1 MPTPLRE
8 SYRAHLRRRVLEAA
22 YAETVE
28 KGWDKVRV
36 GHIAILIGAP
46 RAMLYKEFGD
56 KQALGEALVLH
67 EADRFLA
74 GIKNLLASYPT
85 DAAGGIQAAVQY
97 TLTEAEKS
105 PLLRAVLVSHRD
117 PALETSVLDARKGM
131 LPLITTSGRL
141 LDVAS
146 DALAA
151 WMHQQ
156 FPQLD
161 VVDVQ
166 NATDALVRLAVSHLA
181 LPGADA
187 EATGQQI
194 SEVAL
199 RYLGLRR
206 PEPAD
211 APRRVDPTVTVR

>member
-1 MPTPLRE
+1 MATSLRE
-8 SYRAHLRRRVLEAA
+8 SYRAHLRERALEAA
-22 YAETVE
+22 YAETVD

-85 DAAGGIQAAVQY
+85 DAAGGIEAAVHY
-97 TLTEAEKS
+97 TLSEAENS

-117 PALETSVLDARKGM
+117 PALETGVIDTRKGM

-146 DALAA
+146 ETLAA

-156 FPQLD
+156 FPQLNL
-161 VVDVQ
+161 VDVQ

-187 EATGQQI
+187 QATGQQI

-206 PEPAD
+206 SVAGAGLRPAES
-211 APRRVDPTVTVR
+211 VVTGR

>member
-1 MPTPLRE
+1 MVASLRE
-8 SYRAHLRRRVLEAA
+8 SYRAHLRKSALEAA

-36 GHIAILIGAP
+36 GQIAASIGAP

-56 KQALGEALVLH
+56 KRGLGEALVLG
-67 EADRFLA
+67 EAERFLA
-74 GIKNLLASYPT
+74 GIEGVLQEHST
-85 DAAGGIQAAVQY
+85 DPAGGIQAAVHY
-97 TLTEAEKS
+97 TLAEAEGS

-117 PALETSVLDARKGM
+117 PAIEREPSPVMGKGM
-131 LPLITTSGRL
+131 LPLMTTSGRL
-141 LDVAS
+141 LDLAS
-146 DALAA
+146 ETLAD
-151 WMHQQ
+151 WLRQQ

-187 EATGQQI
+187 AVTGQQI

-199 RYLGLRR
+199 RYLGLQRSVAR
-206 PEPAD
+206 QD
-211 APRRVDPTVTVR
+211 

>member
-1 MPTPLRE
+1 MATPLRE
-8 SYRAHLRRRVLEAA
+8 SYKAHLRRRVLEAA

-74 GIKNLLASYPT
+74 GIKDVLAQYST
-85 DAAGGIQAAVQY
+85 DAAGGIQAAVHY
-97 TLTEAEKS
+97 TLAEAERS

-117 PALETSVLDARKGM
+117 PALETDVLDARKGM

-146 DALAA
+146 EALAA

-156 FPQLD
+156 FPHLD
-161 VVDVQ
+161 VTDVQ

-206 PEPAD
+206 SETAD
-211 APRRVDPTVTVR
+211 GARGVDPAVTAR

>member
-1 MPTPLRE
+1 
-8 SYRAHLRRRVLEAA
+8 
-22 YAETVE
+22 
-28 KGWDKVRV
+28 
-36 GHIAILIGAP
+36 
-46 RAMLYKEFGD
+46 
-56 KQALGEALVLH
+56 
-67 EADRFLA
+67 
-74 GIKNLLASYPT
+74 
-85 DAAGGIQAAVQY
+85 
-97 TLTEAEKS
+97 
-105 PLLRAVLVSHRD
+105 LLRAVLVSHRD
-117 PALETSVLDARKGM
+117 PALETSALDARKGM

-206 PEPAD
+206 SEPAD